1 MGERHSQGCSVAHRE
16 PQNLESPGGGARF
29 FGKLVWVLETATGA
43 ATPRSTRIPRRLRKA
58 LRRELDDN
66 LVFRPKADSGRGSL
80 CARDRRRI
88 SSLIHSH
95 QPSRRRQGGLLP
107 VAIDMTEYPTNFMR
121 DPSFFAQP
129 CQAETLPRNVV
140 GEAF

>member
-1 MGERHSQGCSVAHRE
+1 M
-16 PQNLESPGGGARF
+16 GGASFPRLQR
-29 FGKLVWVLETATGA
+29 GPSGA
-43 ATPRSTRIPRRLRKA
+43 PEPGEPRWRSALFWEARVGPGDCHWGRDASVYEIPRRLRKA

-95 QPSRRRQGGLLP
+95 QPSRCHQGGLLP
-107 VAIDMTEYPTNFMR
+107 VAIDMTE
-121 DPSFFAQP
+121 
-129 CQAETLPRNVV
+129 
-140 GEAF
+140 